1 MQDFDVPESDPSD
14 PHSGRLLLLKGITGS
29 FRPKV
34 LTALM
39 GSSGAGKTTLMVS
52 V

>member
-1 MQDFDVPESDPSD
+1 VYTNEG
-14 PHSGRLLLLKGITGS
+14 PHAGQLMLLKGITGS

-39 GSSGAGKTTLMVS
+39 GASGAGEGS
-52 V
+52 DSGWCCSIQ